1 MSGQTAVLVIL
12 GTRTDPH
19 VDRVVREVERR
30 GNTQVFVLDYHAD
43 TRFSLEEDSAGRNVF
58 RINGI
63 TLPDRYLIWDRT
75 KLLPGTEL
83 YIRGGDE
90 ASSGYAAQEWRAFY
104 KLLCGLNRGRVVNS
118 LESRSCMIKPYQ
130 QAIAASVGFR
140 VPPTLVS
147 NDKSSVQ
154 AFQGQNGH
162 RLIMKSVSGGKVGTV
177 ADGGE
182 NVPYVVMTMRVSPE
196 DLEAAAPEEIA
207 FCPHFFQREIEKS
220 HELRVVVVDDRV
232 LAFRIDSQDHEL
244 SSLDWRK
251 GIEVAGFAAVSLD
264 EGTVAQIRAFMGRM
278 GLFTGSLDLIV
289 DPEQQVWFLECNQD
303 GAWGWLDDIA
313 EGAIARAF
321 ADGFARRLSALAGG
335 GQA

>member
-1 MSGQTAVLVIL
+1 MSDQTAVLLIL
-12 GTRTDPH
+12 GTCTDPH
-19 VDRVVREVERR
+19 VERVRREVERR
-30 GNTQVFVLDYHAD
+30 GNAQIFVLDYLDD
-43 TRFSLEEDSAGRNVF
+43 TRFSLEEDAAGRIVF

-83 YIRGGDE
+83 YIRGDE
-90 ASSGYAAQEWRAFY
+90 VSSGYAAQEWRAFY

-130 QAIAASVGFR
+130 QAVAASVGFR
-140 VPPTLVS
+140 VPPTLIS
-147 NDKSSVQ
+147 NDKSSVET
-154 AFQGQNGH
+154 FQRQNGY
-162 RLIMKSVSGGKVGTV
+162 RLIMKSVSAGKVGTV

-182 NVPYVVMTMRVSPE
+182 NIPFVVMTMRVSPD
-196 DLEAAAPEEIA
+196 DLKAATPEEIA
-207 FCPHFFQREIEKS
+207 YCPHFFQLEIQKS

-232 LAFRIDSQDHEL
+232 LAFRIDSQMHEL

-251 GIEVAGFAAVSLD
+251 GIEVAGFSSISLD
-264 EGTVAQIRAFMGRM
+264 DGTIAQIRAFMSRM

-313 EGAIARAF
+313 EGAITRAF
-321 ADGFARRLSALAGG
+321 ADGFDRRLSGLATEERG
-335 GQA
+335 